1 MTALPERHRKILAL
15 ALPAVVNAL
24 LDMLQVM
31 IDLVMVGRLGA
42 AAVAAVGL
50 GLQSLMFVFAV
61 MSLLHVGTSALLS
74 RFVGAKRLMR
84 ASSALS
90 TLLGFAF
97 GLSLLVAVLWSFGAP
112 KLYVWFGTDSETT
125 RLGASY
131 VGWFVWMMP
140 AVFVRLVFVAA
151 LNSAGDTR
159 TPMYVKIVTI
169 GLNALGNYLL
179 IFGHGGFP
187 ALGVEGA
194 AIATLFVAYAE
205 AAVYAGLYLG
215 AKTPYR
221 PLLHFSVTLLHRAIR
236 IGLPASI
243 ERMLTFGSFMLFTAV
258 IAHFGTDALAG
269 YQIGLRI
276 EGLAFMPGIGF
287 TVAAMT
293 LMGQGLGAKAPDH
306 AASDVRIVLRYAAGV
321 MFAVSLVMFFASQWL
336 IAPFTDDSEVA
347 AQATL
352 YLRIVALSQIP
363 LAYTF
368 VLAGA
373 LRGAGDTK
381 RPLYINL
388 LSLWAVRL
396 IPGFVAAYRFDEI
409 LYVYVAMIA
418 DTYLRGWWLHRV
430 FAEGEWRKIRL

>member
-1 MTALPERHRKILAL
+1 MIRLPERHRVILAL
-15 ALPAVVNAL
+15 ALPAVFNAL

-74 RFVGAKRLMR
+74 RFVGAKRLLR

-90 TLLGFAF
+90 TLLAFAV
-97 GLSLLVAVLWSFGAP
+97 GLSLVMAAVWYVAAP
-112 KLYVWFGTDSETT
+112 RLYVWFGTDNETAA
-125 RLGASY
+125 LGAKY
-131 VGWFVWMMP
+131 VAWFVWMMP

-159 TPMYVKIVTI
+159 TPMYVKIASI
-169 GLNALGNYLL
+169 LLNAVGNYLL

-194 AIATLFVAYAE
+194 AIATVFVAYAE
-205 AAVYAGLYLG
+205 AATYTWLYVR

-221 PLLHFSVTLLHRAIR
+221 LVSHFSAALLRKALR
-236 IGLPASI
+236 IGWPASV

-258 IAHFGTDALAG
+258 IARFGTDALAG

-293 LMGQGLGAKAPDH
+293 LMGQGLGAKDPDR
-306 AASDVRIVLRYAAGV
+306 AASDVGVVLRYASGM
-321 MFAVSLVMFFASQWL
+321 MFAVSLVMFFAPHFL
-336 IAPFTDDSEVA
+336 IVPFTNDSEVT

-388 LSLWAVRL
+388 VSLWAVRL
-396 IPGFVAAYRFDEI
+396 IPGFVAAYWTGEI
-409 LYVYVAMIA
+409 VYVYVAMIA
-418 DTYLRGWWLHRV
+418 DTYLRGWWLRRV
-430 FAEGEWRKIRL
+430 FMRGRWRKVRI